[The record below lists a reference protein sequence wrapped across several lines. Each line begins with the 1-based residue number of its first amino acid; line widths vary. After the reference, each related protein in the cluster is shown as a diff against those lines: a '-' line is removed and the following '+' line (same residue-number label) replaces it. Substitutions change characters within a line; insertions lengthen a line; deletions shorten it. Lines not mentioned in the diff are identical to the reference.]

1 MQVNSKNNIQP
12 CRFEVINDIVTG
24 SKTREKENILRIAL
38 SKQLQN
44 ILNVHSLH
52 GDKTALTNYV
62 KQQGFSI
69 THRNMQRL
77 ISPNIKNNLLVN
89 ERTALVVL
97 RHAVA
102 KPFFYL
108 HYFWRR
114 VTFFCMFHFTAGLIV
129 VQPCCNALPK
139 GRFLADFLKNRRKPL
154 YTKDFRRH
162 SSEDGNTPNQPP
174 L

>member
-1 MQVNSKNNIQP
+1 MKGNSKNNIQP
-12 CRFEVINDIVTG
+12 CRFEVINDLVTG
-24 SKTREKENILRIAL
+24 SKTREKENILRIVL

-62 KQQGFSI
+62 KQQGISI

-77 ISPNIKNNLLVN
+77 ISPNIKNNLLVS

-102 KPFFYL
+102 KPFFICTI
-108 HYFWRR
+108 FGG
-114 VTFFCMFHFTAGLIV
+114 V
-129 VQPCCNALPK
+129 
-139 GRFLADFLKNRRKPL
+139 
-154 YTKDFRRH
+154 
-162 SSEDGNTPNQPP
+162 
-174 L
+174 